1 MTGGI
6 FSIGIIVT
14 IVVAFANMIGDTINK
29 NTIEYSQSTI
39 KDIDPPKIKI
49 EMSPENHNML
59 GFKLVGYNLN
69 QDRRLFD
76 VVASGLICK
85 NGCADYEYRPIEL

>member
-39 KDIDPPKIKI
+39 KDIDPPNIKI

-59 GFKLVGYNLN
+59 GFKLVGYNRLN
-69 QDRRLFD
+69 SNPAL
-76 VVASGLICK
+76 VITGPLYLK
-85 NGCADYEYRPIEL
+85 